1 MRVRLIDV
9 KLERQFDLPG
19 GRQHADVAVGW
30 YENAGARG
38 ESSPGSRGQGQE
50 ASTGST
56 VFPDD
61 TMPSLRQTGYDIYV
75 RAGLVEYLLERP
87 ERAITFF
94 EKATPLQPE
103 RNFVVVSG
111 HVPTGIERLIETAKS
126 GKSLTPEIV
135 RKGDQK
141 ANLILMLADVYHE
154 GQQHAKSLDLCTRVI
169 DGVAPKA
176 TREQKSY
183 AYFRR
188 GRNHY
193 LIQGMESFNPDAALK
208 DYVTAVTIAPKAP
221 WADKAMFLAANILW
235 NHKHNLDAAV
245 SVWRRLIREYPKSKD
260 ADRSAFFIG
269 TAFFF
274 SKQYPEAEKALGQ
287 YIAKYPDSQFLADA
301 KTLLDQCNARLDE
314 PKIEASKRQ

>member
-1 MRVRLIDV
+1 M
-9 KLERQFDLPG
+9 
-19 GRQHADVAVGW
+19 
-30 YENAGARG
+30 
-38 ESSPGSRGQGQE
+38 
-50 ASTGST
+50 
-56 VFPDD
+56 FPDD
-61 TMPSLRQTGYDIYV
+61 TLPSLRQTGYDIYV

-87 ERAITFF
+87 ERSRGILREGHAAPARA
-94 EKATPLQPE
+94 EL
-103 RNFVVVSG
+103 RRVVSG
-111 HVPTGIERLIETAKS
+111 HIPTGIERLIEAAKS

-221 WADKAMFLAANILW
+221 WADKAMFLAANIFW

-301 KTLLDQCNARLDE
+301 KTLLDQCNAATR
-314 PKIEASKRQ
+314 

>member
-1 MRVRLIDV
+1 M
-9 KLERQFDLPG
+9 
-19 GRQHADVAVGW
+19 
-30 YENAGARG
+30 
-38 ESSPGSRGQGQE
+38 
-50 ASTGST
+50 
-56 VFPDD
+56 FPDD

-75 RAGLVEYLLERP
+75 RAGLVEYLLEHP
-87 ERAITFF
+87 ERAVGLLREGHSRSSPSGTSSWSRHDSHGHRAADRGGQVRQITH
-94 EKATPLQPE
+94 ARDRPQRRPE
-103 RNFVVVSG
+103 GETDPDAGRRVSRRVKNG
-111 HVPTGIERLIETAKS
+111 NDP
-126 GKSLTPEIV
+126 
-135 RKGDQK
+135 
-141 ANLILMLADVYHE
+141 
-154 GQQHAKSLDLCTRVI
+154 LDLCTRVI
-169 DGVAPKA
+169 KGAAPKA
-176 TREQKSY
+176 SREQKSY

-221 WADKAMFLAANILW
+221 WADKAMFLAANIFW

-301 KTLLDQCNARLDE
+301 KTLLDQCNAQTR
-314 PKIEASKRQ
+314 